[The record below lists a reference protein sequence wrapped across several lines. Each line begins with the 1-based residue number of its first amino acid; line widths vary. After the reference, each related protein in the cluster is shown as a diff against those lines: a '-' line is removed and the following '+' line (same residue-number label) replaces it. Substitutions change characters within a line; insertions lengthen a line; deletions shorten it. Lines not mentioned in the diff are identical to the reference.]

1 MKMLFT
7 KPDSIIRL
15 DNAHT
20 PDEIKKVE
28 ALEYHT

>member
-20 PDEIKKVE
+20 PDEIKEVE